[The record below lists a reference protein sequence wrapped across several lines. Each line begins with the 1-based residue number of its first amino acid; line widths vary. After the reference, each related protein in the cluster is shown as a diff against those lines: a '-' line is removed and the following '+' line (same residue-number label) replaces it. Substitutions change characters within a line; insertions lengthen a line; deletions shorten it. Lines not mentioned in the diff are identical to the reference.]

1 MSQETIATLCPS
13 PVPSVN
19 TFNNDTCPNAVAT
32 PNGSVA
38 PTGMGRTTWPPPPDF
53 DGLKS

>member
-1 MSQETIATLCPS
+1 MSQETIATLSPS

-38 PTGMGRTTWPPPPDF
+38 RTGMGRIT
-53 DGLKS
+53 